1 MSAIHWIFTGGFI
14 PICLLLCGGFFLID
28 LRLQPF
34 LSPKKMIRALKM
46 TPTDGVSPFRAV
58 TLALA
63 GTLGVGNIV
72 GVASAL
78 VIGGAGA
85 IFWMWISACLAM
97 ILKYAEI
104 LLAVK
109 YRQTRRDGSC
119 FGGAVYYIKACF
131 SRIGHAKFGNA
142 LAIIFSL
149 VMILDALTMGC
160 VIQVNAIASS
170 LDGIL
175 GIPPYFCGIF
185 LLLLALP
192 VILRGA
198 KGISAL
204 TEYLVPIMS
213 LGYLI
218 LSLAVLFLCR
228 DALLPTLQRIIS
240 EAISPMGAVG
250 GILGFLNSRALRV
263 GTMRGILSNEAGCG
277 TAPTAHSCAQTDSPA
292 AQGVWGIF
300 EVFVDTILLCTLTA
314 LVILL
319 AFPDLQDFGLS
330 PAMMTV
336 LAYSAVLG
344 DWASY
349 FLCAAILC
357 FGYATVICWAGYGAE
372 SVRAISHKKRYQVL
386 YFSLYGVCILL
397 GVRGA
402 PDYVWDVAD
411 FAIAT
416 LTTIN
421 LSVLLLMREEIRQET
436 FLLFPRKRFPKSN
449 LDKSPSSMV

>member
-1 MSAIHWIFTGGFI
+1 MTFLGKEPTKLSVIHWILTGGFI
-14 PICLLLCGGFFLID
+14 PICLLLCGGYFLID

-34 LSPKKMIRALKM
+34 LSPKKMLRALKR
-46 TPTDGVSPFRAV
+46 TPTDGVSPFRAL

-109 YRQTRRDGSC
+109 HRQTKRDGSC
-119 FGGAVYYIKACF
+119 FGGAVYYIRACF
-131 SRIGHAKFGNA
+131 SRIGRAKLGGV
-142 LAIIFSL
+142 LAITFSL
-149 VMILDALTMGC
+149 LMILDALTMGC

-175 GIPPYFCGIF
+175 GIPPSLSG
-185 LLLLALP
+185 LLLLLFALP
-192 VILRGA
+192 VILRGS

-213 LGYLI
+213 LGYLV
-218 LSLAVLFLCR
+218 LSLAVLMLCR

-250 GILGFLNSRALRV
+250 GILGFLTSRALRV

-277 TAPTAHSCAQTDSPA
+277 TAPTAHACAETDSPA

-319 AFPDLQDFGLS
+319 AFPDLHDFGLS
-330 PAMMTV
+330 PVMMTV
-336 LAYSAVLG
+336 RAYSAVLG

-349 FLCAAILC
+349 FLSAAILC

-372 SVRAISHKKRYQVL
+372 SLRAITKRKRYL
-386 YFSLYGVCILL
+386 AIYFLLFGICLLL
-397 GVRGA
+397 GVHSA
-402 PDYVWDVAD
+402 PNYVWDIAD
-411 FAIAT
+411 FSIAS
-416 LTTIN
+416 LTAIN
-421 LSVLLLMREEIRQET
+421 LSVLLLLRREIKQET
-436 FLLFPRKRFPKSN
+436 ELLF
-449 LDKSPSSMV
+449 SSHKEKQS